1 MNARLDQHIRFK
13 GINFEVIKSRQN
25 SLIAL
30 AVMLAFAVAATAILF
45 PRHVTPE
52 TAAADRFSGE
62 RAMQHLPI
70 IASEPHPAGSPA
82 QARVRDYLLTHLQ
95 AIKPTTEVQKL

>member
-70 IASEPHPAGSPA
+70 IASEPDRKSTRLNSSH
-82 QARVRDYLLTHLQ
+82 
-95 AIKPTTEVQKL
+95 